1 MARRTGRKRTTP
13 RHRKHSATNVPR
25 QPKEPRSGSMRST
38 LDPRLATVPEQTP
51 STEGPSSGPWWGSRE
66 QSGDLEGLETD
77 ESESNESVA
86 ELADEGQD
94 LEAEELEGV
103 EEARDPDQGA
113 LPRRKVPNRQQ
124 PRAFKNR
131 NRL

>member
-1 MARRTGRKRTTP
+1 MATRTRRKRTTP
-13 RHRKHSATNVPR
+13 RRRRHSATRVRR
-25 QPKEPRSGSMRST
+25 QPKEPRSGSLRST
-38 LDPRLATVPEQTP
+38 LDPRRATLPEEKPATDNP
-51 STEGPSSGPWWGSRE
+51 SKEPWWGSRE
-66 QSGDLEGLETD
+66 QSGDLEEDET
-77 ESESNESVA
+77 ESNESVA

-94 LEAEELEGV
+94 LEAEELEGI

-113 LPRRKVPNRQQ
+113 LPRRKLPAQR

>member
-1 MARRTGRKRTTP
+1 MATKRSNKKTSPRRR
-13 RHRKHSATNVPR
+13 RHRATDVQR
-25 QPKEPRSGSMRST
+25 KPKEPRSGSLRST
-38 LDPRLATVPEQTP
+38 LDPRLETVPEQRP
-51 STEGPSSGPWWGSRE
+51 STDSPSSGPWWGSRE

-94 LEAEELEGV
+94 LEAEKLEGI
-103 EEARDPDQGA
+103 ERARDPDQGA
-113 LPRRKVPNRQQ
+113 LAPRKVPNRRQ
-124 PRAFKNR
+124 PQAFKNR

>member
-1 MARRTGRKRTTP
+1 MARRTSRKRTTP
-13 RHRKHSATNVPR
+13 RRRRHSATNVRR
-25 QPKEPRSGSMRST
+25 QPKEIRSGSLRST
-38 LDPRLATVPEQTP
+38 LDPRRATLPEQKPATDNP
-51 STEGPSSGPWWGSRE
+51 SKEPWWGSRE
-66 QSGDLEGLETD
+66 QSGDLEGLEQD
-77 ESESNESVA
+77 ETESNESVA

-94 LEAEELEGV
+94 LEAEELEGI

-113 LPRRKVPNRQQ
+113 LTPRTVPNRQQ